1 MNFVELTADTLISSP
16 DKMIMKPIWFGSF
29 ANAFKEAAGVEV
41 DLDKIAK
48 NDEAYM
54 TKYAEAIKT
63 AQVKADENSVQAGA
77 TTNPYQTFL
86 KGKTNKNQSISAR
99 AFNIFNNFM
108 QNFLIFE
115 YMTARTGINAA
126 VGNGMINKIQGAKMI
141 AGVTSRM
148 VLYTLLVKVMGSG
161 LIGLFSDE
169 EEEEKKDIDKQV
181 GQAVLSAFSTLLLG
195 RDFGNVTKSLINI
208 GVENFNEQNLEMLR
222 DGEYDPYKDA
232 LQYTITAGRREYKGY
247 DLGKIMLNLFGPY
260 TPAIKTLSFGVSKLG
275 EPKRKTKAA
284 RERQERE
291 ISERLPLEILGNL
304 GLIPIY
310 KDVRK
315 EVIGTI
321 YKDINKKP
329 STPMSD
335 KDMKKY
341 HPELYR
347 MQKDLEK
354 RTPQT
359 PNIPTPPTPKLPR

>member
-1 MNFVELTADTLISSP
+1 M
-16 DKMIMKPIWFGSF
+16 
-29 ANAFKEAAGVEV
+29 
-41 DLDKIAK
+41 
-48 NDEAYM
+48 
-54 TKYAEAIKT
+54 
-63 AQVKADENSVQAGA
+63 
-77 TTNPYQTFL
+77 
-86 KGKTNKNQSISAR
+86 
-99 AFNIFNNFM
+99 
-108 QNFLIFE
+108 
-115 YMTARTGINAA
+115 
-126 VGNGMINKIQGAKMI
+126 
-141 AGVTSRM
+141 
-148 VLYTLLVKVMGSG
+148 
-161 LIGLFSDE
+161 
-169 EEEEKKDIDKQV
+169 QV

-222 DGEYDPYKDA
+222 DCEYDPYKDA

-304 GLIPIY
+304 GLNPIY

>member
-1 MNFVELTADTLISSP
+1 MSADAVQVMDNVNSTQTNRMFPGDKLSGRMVDTNILNQSIGKKDSKTKSIVANKLQQIYNLSLKKYMNFVELTADTLISSP

-54 TKYAEAIKT
+54 TKYADAIKT

-108 QNFLIFE
+108 QNFLMFE

-169 EEEEKKDIDKQV
+169 EEEEK
-181 GQAVLSAFSTLLLG
+181 
-195 RDFGNVTKSLINI
+195 
-208 GVENFNEQNLEMLR
+208 
-222 DGEYDPYKDA
+222 
-232 LQYTITAGRREYKGY
+232 
-247 DLGKIMLNLFGPY
+247 
-260 TPAIKTLSFGVSKLG
+260 
-275 EPKRKTKAA
+275 
-284 RERQERE
+284 
-291 ISERLPLEILGNL
+291 
-304 GLIPIY
+304 
-310 KDVRK
+310 
-315 EVIGTI
+315 
-321 YKDINKKP
+321 
-329 STPMSD
+329 
-335 KDMKKY
+335 
-341 HPELYR
+341 
-347 MQKDLEK
+347 
-354 RTPQT
+354 
-359 PNIPTPPTPKLPR
+359 